1 MQQLQ
6 TDLDAANTQ
15 IQQKQEQIDEIQS
28 SKDQHLAEMKTGLLS
43 ELGEKESIIDE
54 LKKTNND
61 LTDQLAQKDKE
72 IEEKWQAIDQA
83 DKNLEEAKDENESLK
98 K

>member
-1 MQQLQ
+1 
-6 TDLDAANTQ
+6 
-15 IQQKQEQIDEIQS
+15 
-28 SKDQHLAEMKTGLLS
+28 MKTGLLS

-83 DKNLEEAKDENESLK
+83 DKNLDEAKDENESLK